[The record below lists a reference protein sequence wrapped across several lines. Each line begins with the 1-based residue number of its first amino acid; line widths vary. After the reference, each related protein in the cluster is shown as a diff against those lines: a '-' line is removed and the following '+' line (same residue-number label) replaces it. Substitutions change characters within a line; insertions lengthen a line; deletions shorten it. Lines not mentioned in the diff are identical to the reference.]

1 MGTGVPSHD
10 GTATVEDCGKV
21 GRENGAMDLP
31 DGGTHNGMYGAVILE
46 KGESSQAVR
55 SYADVTREYL
65 KTPLG
70 QNRIIIS

>member
-1 MGTGVPSHD
+1 MM
-10 GTATVEDCGKV
+10 TAYPRTKIE
-21 GRENGAMDLP
+21 
-31 DGGTHNGMYGAVILE
+31 GGLE